1 MLNWVVCYKTA
12 TRKTIVEVVFGSLG
26 QVIVN
31 IVVSR
36 EPLTVGA
43 EVHRLSFTPDRVV
56 IKMGH
61 GNDAF
66 LHRLA
71 AQSAFEIDLN
81 GLLTLF
87 GIVFSHV
94 GLLWVDY
101 MTKYT

>member
-1 MLNWVVCYKTA
+1 
-12 TRKTIVEVVFGSLG
+12 
-26 QVIVN
+26 
-31 IVVSR
+31 
-36 EPLTVGA
+36 
-43 EVHRLSFTPDRVV
+43 
-56 IKMGH
+56 MGH

>member
-1 MLNWVVCYKTA
+1 ML
-12 TRKTIVEVVFGSLG
+12 S
-26 QVIVN
+26 VN
-31 IVVSR
+31 VDCLILNVTTHSSPAK
-36 EPLTVGA
+36 EESANNMMIAKIFFILP
-43 EVHRLSFTPDRVV
+43 FTPDRVV
-56 IKMGH
+56 IEMGH

-81 GLLTLF
+81 CLLTLF

-94 GLLWVDY
+94 GLLLVDY